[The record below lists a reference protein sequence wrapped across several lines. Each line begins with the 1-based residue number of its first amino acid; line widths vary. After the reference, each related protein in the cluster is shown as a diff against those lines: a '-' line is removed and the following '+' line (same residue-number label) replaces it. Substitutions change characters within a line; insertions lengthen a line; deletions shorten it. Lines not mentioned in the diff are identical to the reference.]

1 MKVVGELKDKM
12 LPAVETDRLVLRQRT
27 IDDVPDMFAYVS
39 LENVAYPAGLPPIA
53 TLEDE
58 YDYFENHYYQNLE
71 KENLPS
77 GYGITV
83 KGNDRIIGS
92 CDFNHRHEDDV
103 FEIGYMLHPDYW
115 GKGIMSEAVE
125 ALIEIGFT
133 LLNLHKVEI
142 VCYDYNRQSRRIAE
156 KLGFTLEASIRD
168 RKDIQGNRCHDLRY
182 GLLKSEWEK
191 MKSSRG

>member
-1 MKVVGELKDKM
+1 MKILETYNGKELPK
-12 LPAVETDRLVLRQRT
+12 VETDRLVLRQRT

-58 YDYFENHYYQNLE
+58 YDYFENRYYQNLE
-71 KENLPS
+71 KANLPS

-83 KGNDRIIGS
+83 KGSDRVIGS
-92 CDFNHRHEDDV
+92 CDFNHHHEDDV
-103 FEIGYMLHPDYW
+103 FEIGYMLHPDFW
-115 GKGIMSEAVE
+115 GRGYMTEAVS

-142 VCYDYNRQSRRIAE
+142 RCYGSNKQSQRVAE
-156 KLGFTLEASIRD
+156 KLGFTLEARIRD
-168 RKDIQGNRCHDLRY
+168 RKDTQGNRCDDLAY
-182 GLLKSEWEK
+182 GLLKSEWEEF
-191 MKSSRG
+191 

>member
-1 MKVVGELKDKM
+1 MKIVETYNGKELPK
-12 LPAVETDRLVLRQRT
+12 VETDRLVLRQRT

-58 YDYFENHYYQNLE
+58 YDYFENRYYQNLE
-71 KENLPS
+71 KANLPS

-83 KGNDRIIGS
+83 KGSDRVIGS
-92 CDFNHRHEDDV
+92 CDFNHHHEDDV
-103 FEIGYMLHPDYW
+103 FEIGYMLHPDFW
-115 GKGIMSEAVE
+115 GRGYMTEAVS

-142 VCYDYNRQSRRIAE
+142 RCYGSNKQSQRVAE

-168 RKDIQGNRCHDLRY
+168 RKDIQGNRCHDLAY
-182 GLLKSEWEK
+182 GLLKREWEE
-191 MKSSRG
+191 R

>member
-1 MKVVGELKDKM
+1 MKILETYNGKD
-12 LPAVETDRLVLRQRT
+12 LPKVETDRLVLRQRT

-58 YDYFENHYYQNLE
+58 YDYFENRYYQNLE
-71 KENLPS
+71 KANLPS

-83 KGNDRIIGS
+83 KGSDHIIGS

-103 FEIGYMLHPDYW
+103 FEIGYMLHPDFW
-115 GKGIMSEAVE
+115 GRGYMTEAVS

-142 VCYDYNRQSRRIAE
+142 RCYGSNKQSQRVAE
-156 KLGFTLEASIRD
+156 KLGFTLEARIRD
-168 RKDIQGNRCHDLRY
+168 RKDTQGNRCDDLAY
-182 GLLKSEWEK
+182 GLLKSEWEE
-191 MKSSRG
+191 R

>member
-1 MKVVGELKDKM
+1 MKILENYNGKELPK
-12 LPAVETDRLVLRQRT
+12 VETDRLVLRQRT

-58 YDYFENHYYQNLE
+58 YDYFENRYYQNLE
-71 KENLPS
+71 KANLPS

-83 KGNDRIIGS
+83 KGSDRVIGS
-92 CDFNHRHEDDV
+92 CDFNHHHEDDV
-103 FEIGYMLHPDYW
+103 FEIGYMLHPDFW
-115 GKGIMSEAVE
+115 GRGYMTEAVS

-142 VCYDYNRQSRRIAE
+142 RCYGSNKQSQRVAE
-156 KLGFTLEASIRD
+156 KLGFTLEARIRD
-168 RKDIQGNRCHDLRY
+168 RKDTQGNRCDDLAY
-182 GLLKSEWEK
+182 GLLKSEWEE
-191 MKSSRG
+191 R

>member
-1 MKVVGELKDKM
+1 MKILETYNGKELPK
-12 LPAVETDRLVLRQRT
+12 VETDRLVLRQRT

-58 YDYFENHYYQNLE
+58 YDYFENRYYQNLE
-71 KENLPS
+71 KANLPS

-83 KGNDRIIGS
+83 KGSDRVIGS
-92 CDFNHRHEDDV
+92 CDFNHHHEDDV
-103 FEIGYMLHPDYW
+103 FEIGYMLHPDFW
-115 GKGIMSEAVE
+115 GRGYMTEAVS

-142 VCYDYNRQSRRIAE
+142 RCYGSNKQSQRVAE
-156 KLGFTLEASIRD
+156 KLGFTLEARIRD
-168 RKDIQGNRCHDLRY
+168 RKDTQGNRCDDLAY
-182 GLLKSEWEK
+182 GLLKSEWEE
-191 MKSSRG
+191 R

>member
-1 MKVVGELKDKM
+1 MKILENYNGKELPK
-12 LPAVETDRLVLRQRT
+12 VETDRLVLRQRT

-58 YDYFENHYYQNLE
+58 YDYFENRYYQNLE
-71 KENLPS
+71 KANLPS

-83 KGNDRIIGS
+83 KGSDHIIGS

-103 FEIGYMLHPDYW
+103 FEIGYMLHPDFW
-115 GKGIMSEAVE
+115 GRGYMTEAVS

-142 VCYDYNRQSRRIAE
+142 RCYGSNKQSQRVAE
-156 KLGFTLEASIRD
+156 KLGFTLEARIRD
-168 RKDIQGNRCHDLRY
+168 RKDTQGNRCDDLAY
-182 GLLKSEWEK
+182 GLLKSEWEE
-191 MKSSRG
+191 R

>member
-1 MKVVGELKDKM
+1 MKILETYNGKELPK
-12 LPAVETDRLVLRQRT
+12 VETDRLVLRQRT
-27 IDDVPDMFAYVS
+27 IDDVPDMFDYVS

-58 YDYFENHYYQNLE
+58 YDYFENRYYQNLE
-71 KENLPS
+71 KANLPS

-83 KGNDRIIGS
+83 KESDRVIGS

-103 FEIGYMLHPDYW
+103 FEIGYMLHPDFW
-115 GKGIMSEAVE
+115 GRGYMTEAVS

-142 VCYDYNRQSRRIAE
+142 RCYGSNKQSQRVAE
-156 KLGFTLEASIRD
+156 KLGFTLEARIRD
-168 RKDIQGNRCHDLRY
+168 RKDTKGNRCDDLAY
-182 GLLKSEWEK
+182 GLLKSEWEE
-191 MKSSRG
+191 R

>member
-1 MKVVGELKDKM
+1 MNILETYHGKELPK
-12 LPAVETDRLVLRQRT
+12 VETDRLVLRQRT
-27 IDDVPDMFAYVS
+27 IDDVPDMFDYVS

-58 YDYFENHYYQNLE
+58 YDYFENRYYQNLE
-71 KENLPS
+71 KANLPS

-83 KGNDRIIGS
+83 KGSDRVIGS

-103 FEIGYMLHPDYW
+103 FEIGYMLHPDFW
-115 GKGIMSEAVE
+115 GRGYMTEAVS

-142 VCYDYNRQSRRIAE
+142 RCYGSNKQSQRVAE
-156 KLGFTLEASIRD
+156 KLGFTLEARIRD
-168 RKDIQGNRCHDLRY
+168 HKDTQGNRCDDLAY
-182 GLLKSEWEK
+182 GLLKSEWEE
-191 MKSSRG
+191 R